1 MTLESTNELVSTNEL
16 ISRIRKLPNIIED
29 KIFLYTSHPIVE
41 GFDMNK
47 RREFRFAVLDKKQF
61 YKYIHDKV
69 DFFTEDETWE
79 RTNEV
84 FNPTMCNML
93 RKMYYNDKPRRRIH
107 DYWRKKQVKQNII
120 KQNNLVKEHI
130 NKIKQS
136 THNADNINKMKNKRW
151 QLVKKD
157 GDLIVKTSSQGVDE
171 KNIKLK
177 WEWLQ

>member
-1 MTLESTNELVSTNEL
+1 MTIEPTNELV
-16 ISRIRKLPNIIED
+16 SRIRKLPNIIED

-41 GFDMNK
+41 GFDINK

-79 RTNEV
+79 HTNEV

-136 THNADNINKMKNKRW
+136 ANSANKRW
-151 QLVKKD
+151 QIVKKD
-157 GDLIVKTSSQGVDE
+157 GDLIVKTSSHGVDE

>member
-1 MTLESTNELVSTNEL
+1 MTIEPTNELV
-16 ISRIRKLPNIIED
+16 SRIRKLPNIIED

-84 FNPTMCNML
+84 FNPIMCNML

-120 KQNNLVKEHI
+120 KQNKLVKEHI
-130 NKIKQS
+130 NKIKHS
-136 THNADNINKMKNKRW
+136 ANSANKRW
-151 QLVKKD
+151 QIVKKD
-157 GDLIVKTSSQGVDE
+157 GDLIVKTSSQGIDE

-177 WEWLQ
+177 WDWRQ

>member
-1 MTLESTNELVSTNEL
+1 
-16 ISRIRKLPNIIED
+16 
-29 KIFLYTSHPIVE
+29 
-41 GFDMNK
+41 
-47 RREFRFAVLDKKQF
+47 
-61 YKYIHDKV
+61 
-69 DFFTEDETWE
+69 
-79 RTNEV
+79 
-84 FNPTMCNML
+84 MCNML

-136 THNADNINKMKNKRW
+136 ANSVNSANKRW
-151 QLVKKD
+151 QIVKKD
-157 GDLIVKTSSQGVDE
+157 GDLIVKTSSHGVDE